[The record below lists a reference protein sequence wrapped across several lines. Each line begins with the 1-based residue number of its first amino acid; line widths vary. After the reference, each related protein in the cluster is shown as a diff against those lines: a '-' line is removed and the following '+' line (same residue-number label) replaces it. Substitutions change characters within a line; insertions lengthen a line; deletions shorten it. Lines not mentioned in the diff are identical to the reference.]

1 MGKRRDGPGRAPSTH
16 ELFHKRLADTKEP
29 RNGALGTQA
38 RIAGPENLLS
48 EVEGI
53 GFHA

>member
-1 MGKRRDGPGRAPSTH
+1 MGERRDRPSRAPTAR

-38 RIAGPENLLS
+38 GITGPENLLS
-48 EVEGI
+48 EIEGI